1 MNEMTIS
8 RSVAL
13 SLNCANNSASANNGA
28 LFSTF
33 PRYSRLSPPSR
44 G

>member
-8 RSVAL
+8 QSIAL
-13 SLNCANNSASANNGA
+13 SLHCANNSATTDNGV

-33 PRYSRLSPPSR
+33 PRNAM
-44 G
+44 